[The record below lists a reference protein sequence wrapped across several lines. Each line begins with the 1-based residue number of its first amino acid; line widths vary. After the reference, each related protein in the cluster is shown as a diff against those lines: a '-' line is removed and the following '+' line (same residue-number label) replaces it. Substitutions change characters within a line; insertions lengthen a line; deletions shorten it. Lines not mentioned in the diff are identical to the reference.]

1 MRDVVVALPKGVGLP
16 ELAKSLAASPY
27 DVVAPAEGR
36 LSVRVDGESVEFSHD
51 QSLSKHYDEP
61 GELAHLARLGREPNL
76 FLVNFKSTAALG
88 KVLAYTVDR
97 PDALVDNDFGDIEC
111 GADFVQRF
119 RRRADWDWI
128 R

>member
-1 MRDVVVALPKGVGLP
+1 MRDVIVALPNGVGLP
-16 ELAKSLAASPY
+16 ELATSLAASPFE
-27 DVVAPAEGR
+27 VVGPSEER
-36 LSVRVDGESVEFSHD
+36 LSIRLDGETVEFSHD
-51 QSLSKHYDEP
+51 QSLHEHYEEP
-61 GELAHLARLGREPNL
+61 EELALLAKLGHEPNL

-111 GADFVQRF
+111 GTEFVQRF
-119 RRRADWDWI
+119 RERADWDWL